1 MPIPQVHIVYDQ
13 DVKIENLSSNVNDL
27 EHNNQ
32 VIWDKL
38 HYRWHK
44 NDKYIIKIT
53 INQSRMC
60 SIDYKSTKNTWHI
73 STAIRKL
80 LSTVFYYG
88 ILCSK
93 KHILFNIFD

>member
-13 DVKIENLSSNVNDL
+13 DVKIENLSSNANAL

-60 SIDYKSTKNTWHI
+60 SIDYKSTKNI
-73 STAIRKL
+73 
-80 LSTVFYYG
+80 
-88 ILCSK
+88 
-93 KHILFNIFD
+93 